1 MESSPSIEVFV
12 LAGGKSSRMGKD
24 KGLLPLKGKPMI
36 SYVLKTLE
44 ELALPISIIANKP
57 GYETFGY
64 RVLKDEIPDKG
75 PMGGLFTALQ
85 NSEADIVLLVGC
97 DMPLVSTEAFCL
109 LLGSGKVGQI
119 TVASEGKR
127 INPLFALYPKKLKEV
142 VKESLEREDLK
153 MTDFILRNSH
163 ILVTSIGEKLPW
175 ALQSIND
182 KKELQEVEEK
192 WTHLL

>member
-1 MESSPSIEVFV
+1 MESAPSIEVFV

-85 NSEADIVLLVGC
+85 NSEADMVLLVGC

-109 LLGSGKVGQI
+109 LLGSGKKGQI
-119 TVASEGKR
+119 AVASEGKR
-127 INPLFALYPKKLKEV
+127 INPLFALYPKKIKEE
-142 VKESLEREDLK
+142 VKESLDRGELK

-175 ALQSIND
+175 ALRNINNEND
-182 KKELQEVEEK
+182 LKELEEK
-192 WTHLL
+192 WGDLL